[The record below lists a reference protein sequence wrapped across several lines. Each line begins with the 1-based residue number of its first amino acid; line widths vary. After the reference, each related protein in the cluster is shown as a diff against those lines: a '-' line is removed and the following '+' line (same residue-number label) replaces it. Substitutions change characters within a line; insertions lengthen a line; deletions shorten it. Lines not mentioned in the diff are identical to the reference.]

1 MKYNCDVCKYES
13 YDFGNFTRHKQSKKH
28 LKNMTQNVIN
38 ATLVQQTSNTQA
50 SMIKHDEKCENNAVF
65 SCDFCQ
71 KTFTHHQS
79 MYRHMKYHCKNKGNI
94 TENEKLMSEIINE
107 KNLLKEQNKKL
118 LDLAT
123 SNANVA
129 KKSMSAMSFALKHYE
144 DAHPI
149 KLLEDDKFDKM
160 SQLLMYD
167 SKGKRKTERSI
178 EDVILYHHK
187 QNTLHG
193 ILGDLIVKIY
203 KKSNPKKQ
211 SAWSSDVARLTFII
225 KDIIGKSKK
234 SKWIVDKKGVHFT
247 ETVINP
253 LLEKISDML
262 IEYNNECGD
271 KVRKMSKRTV
281 LDYEEENEIKKMLAS
296 MQEINITLLTIKLRK
311 IHGEILKYVAPF
323 FNLTVGN
330 IDESGNKSIDSA
342 TSSLLES
349 DID

>member
-13 YDFGNFTRHKQSKKH
+13 YDFGNFSRHKQSKKH
-28 LKNMTQNVIN
+28 LKNESQNVTN
-38 ATLVQQTSNTQA
+38 ATLTQQTRNVQISIN
-50 SMIKHDEKCENNAVF
+50 EKCGNNSAF

-94 TENEKLMSEIINE
+94 TENEKLMSEIVNE

-123 SNANVA
+123 TNANVA
-129 KKSMSAMSFALKHYE
+129 KKSISAMSFALKHYD
-144 DAHPI
+144 DAPPI
-149 KLLEDDKFDKM
+149 KLLEDEQFDKM

-203 KKSNPKKQ
+203 KKSDPKKQ
-211 SAWSSDVARLTFII
+211 SAWSSDVARLTFIV

-247 ETVINP
+247 ETVIKP

-281 LDYEEENEIKKMLAS
+281 LDYEEENEIKKMLAA

-330 IDESGNKSIDSA
+330 IDESDKEPIDSA
-342 TSSLLES
+342 TSSLSES
-349 DID
+349 DSD